1 MVPLEEDLPSAPE
14 VIPTVFP
21 DWEEDVNIAPAAPDC
36 ESVELP
42 EIRYASS
49 TR

>member
-21 DWEEDVNIAPAAPDC
+21 DWGEEKLAPAASDC
-36 ESVELP
+36 TSVDVP
-42 EIRYASS
+42 QVRYASS
-49 TR
+49 TA